1 MHVAQLLLTQSEVI
15 WSVFKIYMLQLS
27 VHLILPDF
35 KPYCFHVN
43 AAVTV
48 LVLAIEEELKF
59 NSIPSSV
66 GESLNSKCIAFTCL
80 IANYH
85 GCL

>member
-1 MHVAQLLLTQSEVI
+1 
-15 WSVFKIYMLQLS
+15 MLQLS

-35 KPYCFHVN
+35 KDSHYCFHVN

-48 LVLAIEEELKF
+48 LVLAIEEELIF

-66 GESLNSKCIAFTCL
+66 GESLNSKCVAFAFL
-80 IANYH
+80 FANYH